1 MPSFD
6 ERIAKIKVDRFKIK
20 YADLLQRIE
29 QIEQDMIDL
38 THDYTRE
45 FDKINEFMGCL
56 CAKLEELQSQ
66 IQSLTNSKTNR

>member
-1 MPSFD
+1 MSIL
-6 ERIAKIKVDRFKIK
+6 ERLDRIKINIKELRYKKILK
-20 YADLLQRIE
+20 RIQ